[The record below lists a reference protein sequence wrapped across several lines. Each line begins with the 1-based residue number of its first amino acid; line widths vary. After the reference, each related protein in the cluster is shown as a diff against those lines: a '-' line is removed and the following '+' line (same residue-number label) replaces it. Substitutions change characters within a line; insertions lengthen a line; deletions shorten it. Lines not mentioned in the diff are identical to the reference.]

1 MDRLCKPNPAAFV
14 LSSVTCCDYC
24 VCVCVCVYYNPAYV
38 KHVGDGVFTTIQTA
52 LSMCNSNVKIRS
64 MLCSYSY
71 RLRRPGHEGEGS
83 SAPSAQIKNNR
94 SCTSSKACLVMV

>member
-14 LSSVTCCDYC
+14 LSSVTCSDHC
-24 VCVCVCVYYNPAYV
+24 VCVCVCVCVCYNPAFV
-38 KHVGDGVFTTIQTA
+38 RHIGDGVFTT
-52 LSMCNSNVKIRS
+52 MCNSNVKIRT

-94 SCTSSKACLVMV
+94 SCTSSKACLVKE